1 MKTLALPLL
10 LVLLGLAAAPADAQ
24 TRWLQT
30 VEVIAPV
37 DAYSATGVL
46 LDSLVQAARRGHI
59 TVRREPDGAAMAFS
73 ALEDRLLD
81 EGLDFTSANRVFL
94 AYRLEATQRG
104 FTSQIESFYFIY
116 RPDGDEGLDLPIL
129 YIEGGQPAVEEM
141 LMSGGTRLETNE
153 AAVEP
158 FYDQVT
164 FHQLQDAAV
173 VSVGGRVIRDP
184 AQAQAERQR
193 LLATVRRFIY

>member
-37 DAYSATGVL
+37 DEYSATGVL

-59 TVRREPDGAAMAFS
+59 TVRREPDGAAMTFS